1 MITVI
6 IRAAMCAKDAA
17 PWKMI
22 VLASSMLRE

>member
-6 IRAAMCAKDAA
+6 INAAMCMNDAA

-22 VLASSMLRE
+22 VLANSMLRE